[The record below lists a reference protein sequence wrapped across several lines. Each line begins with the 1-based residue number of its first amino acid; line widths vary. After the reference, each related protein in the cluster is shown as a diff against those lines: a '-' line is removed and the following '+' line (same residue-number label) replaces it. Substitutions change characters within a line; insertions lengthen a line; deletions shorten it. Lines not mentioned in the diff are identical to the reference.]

1 MGNVGLLRGIIC
13 LEYYKV
19 IELKDNR
26 KCCLRNGRKEDAKA
40 VFENFKL
47 THSQTDYLLSYPE
60 ENTYNEEQEG
70 EFLAKKSD
78 SGNEIEI
85 VAFVEN
91 AVVGTA
97 GIEAIGEKYKVRHRA
112 RFGISIDRMFWGLG
126 IGTALLDACIECAKI
141 AGYEQLELDVVAEN
155 KRAVPM
161 YKKAGFV
168 EYGRNKKGFKS
179 RILGFQEFILMS
191 LDLCAP

>member
-1 MGNVGLLRGIIC
+1 M
-13 LEYYKV
+13 
-19 IELKDNR
+19 
-26 KCCLRNGRKEDAKA
+26 
-40 VFENFKL
+40 
-47 THSQTDYLLSYPE
+47 LSYPE

-141 AGYEQLELDVVAEN
+141 AGYEQL
-155 KRAVPM
+155 
-161 YKKAGFV
+161 
-168 EYGRNKKGFKS
+168 
-179 RILGFQEFILMS
+179 
-191 LDLCAP
+191 